1 MPRGKKIDISK
12 IDLEELRDKT
22 TATPGIL
29 PFAHTVGGAVV
40 LPEDEGRIKG
50 RAIAAMTE
58 QTDRQLGQLYD
69 QMQILVKQAH
79 DIKQRVEIS
88 KKIYWSQMNF
98 EPVISKEY
106 YLYEKKS
113 GDTVLSMISPKE
125 WGSRLPY
132 QRFVAH
138 VRLLSDHTWDILSSE
153 GL

>member
-1 MPRGKKIDISK
+1 MPRGKKIDLSK
-12 IDLEELRDKT
+12 IDFDELREKT
-22 TATPGIL
+22 TASPGIL

-50 RAIAAMTE
+50 RAMAAMKE
-58 QTDRQLGQLYD
+58 QTDMQLGQLYE
-69 QMQILVKQAH
+69 QMQTLVKQAQ

-106 YLYEKKS
+106 YLFEKKS

-125 WGSRLPY
+125 WGSRFPY

>member
-1 MPRGKKIDISK
+1 VPRGKKIDLSK
-12 IDLEELRDKT
+12 IDLEELREKT
-22 TATPGIL
+22 TANPGIL

-50 RAIAAMTE
+50 RAMAAMKE
-58 QTDRQLGQLYD
+58 QTDRQLGQLYE
-69 QMQILVKQAH
+69 QMQTLVKQAQ

-138 VRLLSDHTWDILSSE
+138 VKLLSDHTWDILSSE

>member
-1 MPRGKKIDISK
+1 VPRGKKIDLSK
-12 IDLEELRDKT
+12 IDLEELKEKT
-22 TATPGIL
+22 AASPGIL

-40 LPEDEGRIKG
+40 LLEDEGRIKG
-50 RAIAAMTE
+50 RAMAAMKE
-58 QTDRQLGQLYD
+58 QTDRQMSQLYE
-69 QMQILVKQAH
+69 QMQTLVKQAN
-79 DIKQRVEIS
+79 DIKKRVEVS
-88 KKIYWSQMNF
+88 EKIYWSQMNF

-113 GDTVLSMISPKE
+113 GDMVLSMISPKE
-125 WGSRLPY
+125 WGSKLPY

>member
-1 MPRGKKIDISK
+1 VPRGKKIDLSK
-12 IDLEELRDKT
+12 IDLEELREKT
-22 TATPGIL
+22 TANPGIL

-40 LPEDEGRIKG
+40 LPEDERRIKG
-50 RAIAAMTE
+50 RAMAAMKE
-58 QTDRQLGQLYD
+58 QTDRQLGQLYE
-69 QMQILVKQAH
+69 QMQTLVKQAQ

-138 VRLLSDHTWDILSSE
+138 VKLLSDHTWDILSSE

>member
-1 MPRGKKIDISK
+1 VPRAKKIDLSK
-12 IDLEELRDKT
+12 IDLEELREKA
-22 TATPGIL
+22 TASPGIL

-40 LPEDEGRIKG
+40 KPEDEGRIKG
-50 RAIAAMTE
+50 RAMAAMVE
-58 QTDRQLGQLYD
+58 QTDRQLSQLYE
-69 QMQILVKQAH
+69 QMQTLVKQAN
-79 DIKQRVEIS
+79 DIKKRVEVS
-88 KKIYWSQMNF
+88 EKIYWSQMNF

-113 GDTVLSMISPKE
+113 GDMVLSMISPKE
-125 WGSRLPY
+125 WGSKLPY